1 MSANA
6 SVAALAAS
14 TRGQGRKPP
23 ATRATRLRTPP
34 QKRKNTERVWWSP
47 VAAVAVFSVSL
58 VVFRR
63 GPEAANRGTR
73 AAPVRHWRLLE
84 GSGPATVEES
94 PPLDGSTALFTAG
107 ADDCDKTLSCS
118 CLVSKRKNFVSRG
131 ADHSAA
137 LRGPF
142 RLNPK
147 EPNPCRVHQ
156 ETPCLV

>member
-84 GSGPATVEES
+84 GSGPAT
-94 PPLDGSTALFTAG
+94 LDRKST
-107 ADDCDKTLSCS
+107 
-118 CLVSKRKNFVSRG
+118 
-131 ADHSAA
+131 
-137 LRGPF
+137 
-142 RLNPK
+142 RLNSSHLGISYA
-147 EPNPCRVHQ
+147 VF
-156 ETPCLV
+156 CLKK